1 MNRIWVSLILAAS
14 LALMGCGAKDDK
26 AAATGSNSSSGSS
39 SSSSKSAEKAKPTA
53 AQQAIIDGGSE
64 TKWDAQGMSW
74 KLPAGWPQ
82 MQVMKESLNYG
93 SPANGFLIASISV
106 MPASFPAAS
115 SLDATYTSSLEQ
127 LKQGKYETVRWLEID
142 GVKGVEWIEAMPED
156 KDGARR
162 HQWIAFRNYQG
173 QNQQLNIMVSTKG
186 SNFDNQRD
194 TFAAIMYS
202 MKIPKG

>member
-1 MNRIWVSLILAAS
+1 MKRIWISLLVAIS
-14 LALMGCGAKDDK
+14 LTLTGCGAKDDK
-26 AAATGSNSSSGSS
+26 AASTGSS
-39 SSSSKSAEKAKPTA
+39 SSSSASKSAEKAKPTA

-64 TKWDAQGMSW
+64 TKWDAQGLSW
-74 KLPAGWPQ
+74 KLPTGWPQ
-82 MQVMKESLNYG
+82 MQIVKESLNYG
-93 SPANGFLIASISV
+93 SPATGFLIATISV
-106 MPASFPAAS
+106 MPATFPAEV
-115 SLDATYTSSLEQ
+115 SLNATHASSLEQ

-186 SNFDNQRD
+186 SNFDKQRD
-194 TFAAIMYS
+194 TFAAILYS